1 MDGIMSIIWSGVII
15 QWMAFTLCGVIIILA
30 LLGRVTYKAASLVI
44 AMIWA
49 IYTVVDVM
57 TGQHIASY
65 IDAVMCVGYLYKWW
79 KHGGGDDT
87 KRRLRRLK
95 EAFKPVRRTA
105 PAAA

>member
-1 MDGIMSIIWSGVII
+1 MSIIWSGVII
-15 QWMAFTLCGVIIILA
+15 QWMLFALCAVIIILA
-30 LLGRVTYKAASLVI
+30 FRGHVTYKVASLI
-44 AMIWA
+44 ISMIWA

-65 IDAVMCVGYLYKWW
+65 IDAVMCVGYLYQWW

-95 EAFKPVRRTA
+95 RAFTPVRRTA
-105 PAAA
+105 PSMV